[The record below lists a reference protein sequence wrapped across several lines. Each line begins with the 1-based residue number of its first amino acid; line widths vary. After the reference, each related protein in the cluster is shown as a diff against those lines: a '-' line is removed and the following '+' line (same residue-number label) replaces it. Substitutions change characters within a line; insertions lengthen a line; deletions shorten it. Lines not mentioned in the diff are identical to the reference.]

1 MAHQI
6 PYQKVDAPFSL
17 RSTVAHYTARML
29 NKISLLSVAALAA
42 LTLSAPADARRGEQD
57 EARQDM
63 AAGKVKSLRE
73 IEGSVVP
80 RMRGMQYLG
89 PEYDPTAQVYRL
101 KFIDRDRVIFVDV
114 DGKTGGV
121 LRQR

>member
-1 MAHQI
+1 
-6 PYQKVDAPFSL
+6 
-17 RSTVAHYTARML
+17 ML
-29 NKISLLSVAALAA
+29 NKAHFFSVIALAA
-42 LTLSAPADARRGEQD
+42 LSLSLPADASRRGEQD
-57 EARQDM
+57 NARQDM
-63 AAGKVKSLRE
+63 AAGKVKPLRE

-101 KFIDRDRVIFVDV
+101 KFIDKNRVIFVDV

>member
-1 MAHQI
+1 
-6 PYQKVDAPFSL
+6 
-17 RSTVAHYTARML
+17 ML
-29 NKISLLSVAALAA
+29 NKILLLSAVTLAV

-57 EARQDM
+57 DARQDM

-73 IEGSVVP
+73 IEGTVVP

-101 KFIDRDRVIFVDV
+101 KFINKDRVIFVDV

>member
-1 MAHQI
+1 
-6 PYQKVDAPFSL
+6 
-17 RSTVAHYTARML
+17 ML
-29 NKISLLSVAALAA
+29 NKASLIFAVMLASSPVS
-42 LTLSAPADARRGEQD
+42 LTADARRGEQND
-57 EARQDM
+57 ARQDM
-63 AAGKVKSLRE
+63 AAGKVKPLRE
-73 IEGSVVP
+73 IEGTVVP

-101 KFIDRDRVIFVDV
+101 KFIDKNRVIFVDV

>member
-1 MAHQI
+1 M
-6 PYQKVDAPFSL
+6 
-17 RSTVAHYTARML
+17 
-29 NKISLLSVAALAA
+29 LAA
-42 LTLSAPADARRGEQD
+42 MMISYPADARRGEQD
-57 EARQDM
+57 DAREDWRN
-63 AAGKVKSLRE
+63 GKVKSLRQ

-114 DGKTGGV
+114 DGRTGNV

>member
-1 MAHQI
+1 
-6 PYQKVDAPFSL
+6 
-17 RSTVAHYTARML
+17 ML
-29 NKISLLSVAALAA
+29 NRSSIFSALMLAA
-42 LTLSAPADARRGEQD
+42 MMISYPADARRGEQD
-57 EARQDM
+57 DAREDWRN
-63 AAGKVKSLRE
+63 GKVKSLRQ

-114 DGKTGGV
+114 DGRTGNV

>member
-1 MAHQI
+1 MAM
-6 PYQKVDAPFSL
+6 
-17 RSTVAHYTARML
+17 ML
-29 NKISLLSVAALAA
+29 NRISFLSVVAVAAIA
-42 LTLSAPADARRGEQD
+42 LSHPADARRGEQD
-57 EARQDM
+57 DVRQDM

-101 KFIDRDRVIFVDV
+101 KFIDKNRVIFVDV

>member
-1 MAHQI
+1 
-6 PYQKVDAPFSL
+6 
-17 RSTVAHYTARML
+17 ML
-29 NKISLLSVAALAA
+29 NKAYFFSVIALTALAVA
-42 LTLSAPADARRGEQD
+42 LPAEARRGEQD
-57 EARQDM
+57 DARQDM
-63 AAGKVKSLRE
+63 AAGKVKPLRE

-101 KFIDRDRVIFVDV
+101 KFIDKNRVIFVDV

>member
-1 MAHQI
+1 MRGMSKKLVLI
-6 PYQKVDAPFSL
+6 P
-17 RSTVAHYTARML
+17 
-29 NKISLLSVAALAA
+29 LAA
-42 LTLSAPADARRGEQD
+42 LGLTALVAPADAGRRGEQAD
-57 EARQDM
+57 ARQDM

-73 IEGSVVP
+73 IEGAIVP

-101 KFIDRDRVIFVDV
+101 KFIDRNRVIFVDI
-114 DGKTGGV
+114 DGRTGGI